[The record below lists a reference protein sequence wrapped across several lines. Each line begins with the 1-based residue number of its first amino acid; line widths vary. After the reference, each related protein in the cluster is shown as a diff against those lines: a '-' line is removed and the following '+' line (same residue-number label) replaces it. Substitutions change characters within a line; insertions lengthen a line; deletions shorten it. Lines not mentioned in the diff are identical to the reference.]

1 MANALRWLE
10 VASHDDVTVTWL
22 EPSISFFA
30 VVVFFVFGFSLFCFL
45 CRDLLSRDSI
55 KTKTKRFAGGGRH
68 FFFVTVHFCL
78 IFVGFWWS
86 MDLLAAR
93 YVTFFLGGG
102 FFLWDILLL
111 AVVVPCYFY
120 DALFV
125 LFLLFVFFSPIC
137 STLCIFVLVFPFSF
151 FVVWW
156 WWWWWGDASFMI
168 RNRIRDFFSVFLWY
182 SL

>member
-10 VASHDDVTVTWL
+10 VASHDDVMVTWL

-93 YVTFFLGGG
+93 YVTFFFGGG
-102 FFLWDILLL
+102 FLSLGYFVVGGRGAVLLL
-111 AVVVPCYFY
+111 WCAFC
-120 DALFV
+120 
-125 LFLLFVFFSPIC
+125 FVFVVCFFFTDLFNFMYFC
-137 STLCIFVLVFPFSF
+137 SCFSF
-151 FVVWW
+151 FFFRCLVVVVVVGGRVVYDTKSNSWL
-156 WWWWWGDASFMI
+156 
-168 RNRIRDFFSVFLWY
+168 FSVFLWY